1 MCVSKDFSVVE
12 VSYSN
17 SDDLLTI
24 DQPIESVAKHVKLS
38 GGESFAIVKYII
50 EPFES
55 IHPIV
60 FVNEATLKQSYGISE
75 EINTKFQKYCEA
87 VMIGIQL
94 SAENFYNKYQIKI
107 GKIKITLLELLMHPS
122 DSKESAYKAVG
133 IMIIRDNF
141 RAVQVPNIG

>member
-1 MCVSKDFSVVE
+1 MRISKGFSVIK

-17 SDDLLTI
+17 SDDLITI
-24 DQPIESVAKHVKLS
+24 DHPIESVAKHVKQS

-60 FVNEATLKQSYGISE
+60 VVNKATIDPGYGRPD
-75 EINTKFQKYCEA
+75 EINAKFQKYSEA
-87 VMIGIQL
+87 VMVGIQL
-94 SAENFYNKYQIKI
+94 AAENFYNNYQRKI
-107 GKIKITLLELLMHPS
+107 GKIKITLLELLTHPS

-141 RAVQVPNIG
+141 GSDKR